1 MGCPHPCSVCF
12 LLLTRERERNK
23 QREGERAHP
32 DSRGRGARSSHGGL
46 DARAGGS
53 RPDSGPLPRAAADP
67 AGRAER
73 GGGVATSGGG
83 PRQGRR
89 AAGTGARRGRAVE
102 ADRGSARRGSR
113 RRCPMGRPVSRR
125 RRRRRGEE
133 AKSGG
138 VAVESAGDGGK
149 YPAEA
154 PLLPPW
160 QQGGC
165 GYRAE
170 AATATTAA
178 RGGAPAT
185 GSMTR

>member
-1 MGCPHPCSVCF
+1 
-12 LLLTRERERNK
+12 
-23 QREGERAHP
+23 
-32 DSRGRGARSSHGGL
+32 
-46 DARAGGS
+46 
-53 RPDSGPLPRAAADP
+53 
-67 AGRAER
+67 
-73 GGGVATSGGG
+73 
-83 PRQGRR
+83 
-89 AAGTGARRGRAVE
+89 
-102 ADRGSARRGSR
+102 
-113 RRCPMGRPVSRR
+113 MGRPVSRR

-185 GSMTR
+185 GSTTR